1 MFMYSGTLTSIIE
14 DQGVYVYNLG
24 ENGEA
29 LDLVQVFR
37 KENPSYLA
45 VDSQRGRLFAV
56 SRAGGSNRAEN
67 GRLVVCEIDR
77 RSGKLAQLGETAVAP
92 EPAYVSVDQ
101 TGRCALYA
109 STFSGS
115 VGATSIDED
124 GRPGPASVI
133 RHEGRSLIEQ
143 GFGAKGVQLH
153 RPESTPCHDA
163 QQVETKRSDVSSL
176 GPERPSGRGYASL
189 VSDEAASKHPGPGD
203 GIRLLDPTFARKTAL
218 CSMKRALD
226 VVQNNAKCGRK
237 AAQRRHLLTLQ
248 KSLAQPMRGRGAATH
263 RLCASR
269 RGVHL

>member
-1 MFMYSGTLTSIIE
+1 MQNGPNSLSAAVGHAPLAVRERRSAFSRTDPSSHF
-14 DQGVYVYNLG
+14 LG
-24 ENGEA
+24 SEQVSWNGE
-29 LDLVQVFR
+29 
-37 KENPSYLA
+37 
-45 VDSQRGRLFAV
+45 
-56 SRAGGSNRAEN
+56 
-67 GRLVVCEIDR
+67 
-77 RSGKLAQLGETAVAP
+77 
-92 EPAYVSVDQ
+92 
-101 TGRCALYA
+101 
-109 STFSGS
+109 
-115 VGATSIDED
+115 
-124 GRPGPASVI
+124 
-133 RHEGRSLIEQ
+133 